1 MKQRRLIMWILMIAL
16 CTTAFSGC
24 QPSLSQP
31 GASTVA
37 PTTVPA
43 TVPTTEP
50 ITAPTATPTT
60 VPDTTVPVTTVP
72 VTTEA
77 PAAYV
82 YPVLPG
88 TDAWNALGSHADML
102 AVCQIP
108 EDILK
113 NLTTRELLEVVLDYP
128 LMVDMHVYSTMEQG
142 FRSVMRQFNGLQE
155 LVSRPDANEIA
166 EAFSL
171 EGTRWEESS
180 LIEMS
185 LRAIIKY
192 GLTTYAEGPYIYPVT
207 TGTEEELLEACQV
220 PESLLVTLSDDDLIL
235 TVVNHPLINKVLAE
249 GFDQA
254 AYDALC
260 ERINCLGELENRSN
274 TIGLKIIGHMGD
286 PTGIAE
292 YALEYYSDVLGV
304 IYDMRGN

>member
-1 MKQRRLIMWILMIAL
+1 MKFKFLLVFALALMLVLSA
-16 CTTAFSGC
+16 C
-24 QPSLSQP
+24 QQSASQP
-31 GASTVA
+31 GVTTTA

-43 TVPTTEP
+43 TTAEPTT
-50 ITAPTATPTT
+50 AATT
-60 VPDTTVPVTTVP
+60 VPDTTVPVTDP
-72 VTTEA
+72 

-88 TDAWNALGSHADML
+88 TDAWNALSSHADML

-128 LMVDMHVYSTMEQG
+128 LMGDMHSYSTMELG
-142 FRSVMRQFNGLQE
+142 FLRVRDQFNGLRE
-155 LVSRPDANEIA
+155 LVGRPDAKEIA

-180 LIEMS
+180 LVEGA

-207 TGTEEELLEACQV
+207 TGTEAELLEACQV
-220 PESLLVTLSDDDLIL
+220 PESLLVMLSDDDLIL

-304 IYDMRGN
+304 IFDMRGN

>member
-1 MKQRRLIMWILMIAL
+1 MKVRNVTILFVIIAL
-16 CTTAFSGC
+16 LTAVFAGCAASQPQINSTTAA
-24 QPSLSQP
+24 PTTTNAP
-31 GASTVA
+31 TTAATTVPETTA
-37 PTTVPA
+37 VPTTVPS
-43 TVPTTEP
+43 
-50 ITAPTATPTT
+50 
-60 VPDTTVPVTTVP
+60 
-72 VTTEA
+72 
-77 PAAYV
+77 AAYV

-88 TDAWNALGSHADML
+88 TDAWNALGSHADKL

-108 EDILK
+108 EDVLK
-113 NLTTRELLEVVLDYP
+113 ALSTEDLLEVVLDYP
-128 LMVDMHVYSTMEQG
+128 LMVDMLVYSTMEQG
-142 FRSVMRQFNGLQE
+142 FLSVKDQFNGLQE
-155 LVSRPDANEIA
+155 LVGRPDAKEIA
-166 EAFSL
+166 DAFSL

-185 LRAIIKY
+185 LNAIIKY
-192 GLTTYAEGPYIYPVT
+192 GLTTYADGPYVYELT
-207 TGTEEELLEACQV
+207 TGTEEELLEAYHV

-304 IYDMRGN
+304 IFDMRGN

>member
-1 MKQRRLIMWILMIAL
+1 MKFKFLLVFALALMLVLSA
-16 CTTAFSGC
+16 C
-24 QPSLSQP
+24 QQSASQP
-31 GASTVA
+31 GVTTTA

-43 TVPTTEP
+43 TTAEPTT
-50 ITAPTATPTT
+50 AATT
-60 VPDTTVPVTTVP
+60 VPDTTVPVTDP
-72 VTTEA
+72 

-88 TDAWNALGSHADML
+88 TDAWNALSSHADML

-128 LMVDMHVYSTMEQG
+128 LMEDMHVYSTMEQG
-142 FRSVMRQFNGLQE
+142 FLSVKNQFNGLQE
-155 LVSRPDANEIA
+155 LVSRPDAKEIA

-192 GLTTYAEGPYIYPVT
+192 GLTTYADGPYIYPVT
-207 TGTEEELLEACQV
+207 TGTEAELLEACQV

-235 TVVNHPLINKVLAE
+235 TVVNHPLIDKVLAE

-260 ERINCLGELENRSN
+260 ESINCLGELENRSN

-304 IYDMRGN
+304 IFDMRGN

>member
-1 MKQRRLIMWILMIAL
+1 MKFKFLLVFAL
-16 CTTAFSGC
+16 AFMLVLSAC
-24 QPSLSQP
+24 QQSASQP
-31 GASTVA
+31 GVTTTA
-37 PTTVPA
+37 PTTVPTTTA
-43 TVPTTEP
+43 EPTT
-50 ITAPTATPTT
+50 AATT
-60 VPDTTVPVTTVP
+60 VPDTTVPVTTTP
-72 VTTEA
+72 VETDP

-88 TDAWNALGSHADML
+88 TDAWNALSSHADML

-113 NLTTRELLEVVLDYP
+113 SLSTRDLLIAVLDYP
-128 LMVDMHVYSTMEQG
+128 LMVDMHSYSNMEQG
-142 FRSVMRQFNGLQE
+142 FLSVKNQFNGLQE
-155 LVSRPDANEIA
+155 LVSRPDAKEIA

-180 LIEMS
+180 LVEGA

-207 TGTEEELLEACQV
+207 TGTEAELLEACQV
-220 PESLLVTLSDDDLIL
+220 PQELLLRLSDDDLIL

-254 AYDALC
+254 AYEALC
-260 ERINCLGELENRSN
+260 KSINCLGELDLRGASM
-274 TIGLKIIGHMGD
+274 GMKIFAHMGD
-286 PTGIAE
+286 PTGVEE
-292 YALEYYSDVLGV
+292 YALPYYNEVLTALFTF
-304 IYDMRGN
+304 IQN

>member
-1 MKQRRLIMWILMIAL
+1 MKFKFLLVFALALMLVLSA
-16 CTTAFSGC
+16 C
-24 QPSLSQP
+24 QQSASQP
-31 GASTVA
+31 GVTTTA

-43 TVPTTEP
+43 TTAEPTT
-50 ITAPTATPTT
+50 AATT
-60 VPDTTVPVTTVP
+60 VPDTTVPVTDP
-72 VTTEA
+72 

-88 TDAWNALGSHADML
+88 TDAWNALSSHADML

-128 LMVDMHVYSTMEQG
+128 LMGDMHSYSTMELG
-142 FRSVMRQFNGLQE
+142 FLRVRDQFNGLRE
-155 LVSRPDANEIA
+155 LVGRPDAKEIA

-180 LIEMS
+180 LVEGA

-207 TGTEEELLEACQV
+207 TGTEAELLEACQV
-220 PESLLVTLSDDDLIL
+220 PESLLVMLSDDDLIL
-235 TVVNHPLINKVLAE
+235 TVVNHPLINKVIAE

-260 ERINCLGELENRSN
+260 ESINCLGELENRSN

-304 IYDMRGN
+304 IFDMRGN